1 MSLRLPPTPRRRS
14 KRRSR
19 GLWRALAF
27 AVLVG
32 LVGVAVAV
40 SSRSSTPKVQDSLAT
55 AAASRPAGPPLPSSA
70 ARSASGAS
78 AASTPRAGFV
88 AASPMAV
95 ATCPP
100 DSLLRLVDKDIELPP
115 DYVPPDLVQIAAID
129 ASPDAP
135 EVLKLRKEANDSLH
149 QMLDAARGQ
158 GVFLLV
164 QSSYRSYDDQA
175 KVYSDEVRTVG
186 QAQADRESARPGH
199 SEHQLGLAVDFTT
212 RRLNFDLDV
221 AFATT
226 AEGRWLAQN
235 AAQYGWVLSY
245 PDGKEDITGYEYEP
259 WHYRYVGVAVAQA
272 IVQSGQTATEWLR
285 ARQAGCQA

>member
-1 MSLRLPPTPRRRS
+1 
-14 KRRSR
+14 
-19 GLWRALAF
+19 
-27 AVLVG
+27 
-32 LVGVAVAV
+32 
-40 SSRSSTPKVQDSLAT
+40 
-55 AAASRPAGPPLPSSA
+55 
-70 ARSASGAS
+70 
-78 AASTPRAGFV
+78 
-88 AASPMAV
+88 MAV

-245 PDGKEDITGYEYEP
+245 PEGKEDITGYMYEP

>member
-1 MSLRLPPTPRRRS
+1 MLRAMSLRLPPTPRRRS

-245 PDGKEDITGYEYEP
+245 PEGKED
-259 WHYRYVGVAVAQA
+259 V
-272 IVQSGQTATEWLR
+272 
-285 ARQAGCQA
+285 